1 MNTFV
6 CCDYKK
12 MCILAQKLFFF
23 ALQVLKDKQLI
34 FSFFFFWQ
42 DIDFILMSRERTC
55 VSLVKRVCMLVCV
68 PAGLTLL

>member
-1 MNTFV
+1 
-6 CCDYKK
+6 